1 MSFAQIKE
9 LCDTPGVPG
18 VETRISEIVLR
29 EINNLCFTSYKD
41 PMGNLIFQVNK
52 TIDNAPTILVDAHM
66 DEVGFLVSHIEE
78 NGMLRVIPLGGIDPK
93 LFYGQRLTIWGTHPL
108 EIGCAVL
115 QKTK

>member
-1 MSFAQIKE
+1 MSFELIKE

-29 EINNLCFTSYKD
+29 EIKNLCFTSFKD

-66 DEVGFLVSHIEE
+66 DEVGFIISHIEE
-78 NGMLRVIPLGGIDPK
+78 NGMFETMSAAANRSERLAILAAPRSRKSSSVI
-93 LFYGQRLTIWGTHPL
+93 YGS
-108 EIGCAVL
+108 
-115 QKTK
+115 